1 VLNPLPLSPQCLQL
15 GEPELP
21 RSAQLQKLPLLWLRI
36 KKRKDEGKPTD
47 EASEPLEVSEGES
60 ELAEAR
66 AYKRI
71 HYWSA
76 ALLRAL
82 CPRPR
87 RGDPVTRSST
97 FDPLGSSHQFSDRSS
112 TQPIF
117 FYSGFCFVTPEPE
130 AKVQKEMNALSFNC
144 SSLIRF

>member
-1 VLNPLPLSPQCLQL
+1 MSSVRRTRATSKRTAA
-15 GEPELP
+15 ETA
-21 RSAQLQKLPLLWLRI
+21 SALIKN

-87 RGDPVTRSST
+87 RGDPFTRSST